1 MKKILMYIL
10 LGVVC
15 YELNAQFV
23 YENRVYSPLIKTVT
37 LKKADKLNEEPII
50 YLNKGEHLL
59 LEFDDLREETL
70 RYEYTLVHCNSDW
83 TQSGLQSDMYIEG
96 FEVQSIEHYA
106 NSFNTL
112 QRYVHYSQSIP
123 SSDMHIIK
131 SGNYIIKVFVE
142 GNPDDVI
149 FTRRMYVVEDKTN
162 IELEVKPSSVASLL
176 KTHQEVNVRVSGKN
190 GEFFSS
196 PDTYM
201 KVKVM
206 QNGND
211 NTAHTLKLRGMSG
224 EKIDYSFDE
233 TNQFC
238 AGNEFRFFDITS
250 LRRRSQNVE
259 RFDFINNENQV
270 YLREERL
277 KNRSPYSYDKDLNGA
292 FFIRNEYDDN
302 AATTSD
308 YAWVYFTYPAAQT
321 LEGAY
326 YVVGQMNDWRCNVQS
341 QMWFDSGKYRLA
353 LYLKQGYYN
362 YQIVLKS
369 GNDTTVLTNTTE
381 GDFSETNNR
390 YSVMVYYHNFA
401 DDYDE
406 IIGYY
411 SLEYNR

>member
-1 MKKILMYIL
+1 MKKIFMYIL

-37 LKKADKLNEEPII
+37 LKKADRLNEEPVI

-96 FEVQSIEHYA
+96 FEVQPIEHYA

-142 GNPDDVI
+142 GNSDDVI

-176 KTHQEVNVRVSGKN
+176 RTHQEVNVRVSGKN

-224 EKIDYSFDE
+224 EKIDYSFDDA
-233 TNQFC
+233 NQFC

-277 KNRSPYSYDKDLNGA
+277 KNRLPYSYDKDLNGA

-308 YAWVYFTYPAAQT
+308 YAWVHFTYPAAQT

-341 QMWFDSGKYRLA
+341 QMWYDSGKYRLA

-362 YQIVLKS
+362 YQIVLKH

-381 GDFSETNNR
+381 GDFSEPNNR
-390 YSVMVYYHNFA
+390 YCVMVYYNNFY